1 MNLLGLLNVSGSALE
16 AERIRAEVVA
26 ANMANANT
34 TRTASGGPYLRKQVV
49 FASDAPDGNSFAAQM
64 MGQAPGSMADGNFG
78 ALPDGTSDEMD
89 GMNVQDAGASAMATG
104 LGGGMEQPEVGGV
117 RVAAVVTD
125 KNAVLKRYD
134 PTNPDADKQGYV
146 SYPDINPITEMVDL
160 MSATRS
166 YGLNTS
172 AVEATKTMISDSIDI
187 LKA

>member
-16 AERIRAEVVA
+16 AECIRAEVVA

-34 TRTASGGPYLRKQVV
+34 TRTASGGPYLRRQVV

-64 MGQAPGSMADGNFG
+64 MHQTGFSAQAPGSMADGDFG
-78 ALPDGTSDEMD
+78 AMPDAISD
-89 GMNVQDAGASAMATG
+89 GMDAATPGGNGMA
-104 LGGGMEQPEVGGV
+104 EPDVGGV
-117 RVAAVVTD
+117 RVAAVITD

-134 PTNPDADKQGYV
+134 PGNPDANKQGYV
-146 SYPDINPITEMVDL
+146 SYPDINPISEMVDL

-172 AVEATKTMISDSIDI
+172 AVEATKNMINDSIDI

>member
-1 MNLLGLLNVSGSALE
+1 MNLFGLMNVSGSALE

-34 TRTASGGPYLRKQVV
+34 TRTAGGGPYLRQEVV

-64 MGQAPGSMADGNFG
+64 RNQTEAQGSMADGNFG
-78 ALPDGTSDEMD
+78 ALPDATSDGMD
-89 GMNVQDAGASAMATG
+89 VSQPGQGGFGSSMA
-104 LGGGMEQPEVGGV
+104 EPQVGGV
-117 RVAAVVTD
+117 RVAAVVTE
-125 KNAVLKRYD
+125 KNAILKRYD
-134 PTNPDADKQGYV
+134 PNNPDADKQGYV

-187 LKA
+187 LKP

>member
-34 TRTASGGPYLRKQVV
+34 TRTPSGGPYLRKEVV
-49 FASDAPDGNSFAAQM
+49 FASDAPDGNSFAMQM
-64 MGQAPGSMADGNFG
+64 MHQTPGSMADGDFG
-78 ALPDGTSDEMD
+78 AMPDATSDGLDMT
-89 GMNVQDAGASAMATG
+89 ASEG
-104 LGGGMEQPEVGGV
+104 FGGGMAEPQVGGV

-125 KNAVLKRYD
+125 KNAILKRYD
-134 PTNPDADKQGYV
+134 PGNPDADKQGYV
-146 SYPDINPITEMVDL
+146 SYPNINPISEMVDL

-172 AVEATKTMISDSIDI
+172 AVEATKSMITDSIDI
-187 LKA
+187 LKS

>member
-34 TRTASGGPYLRKQVV
+34 TRTASGGPYLRKEVV
-49 FASDAPDGNSFAAQM
+49 FASDTPDGNSFAAQM
-64 MGQAPGSMADGNFG
+64 MNQTPGSMADGDFG
-78 ALPDGTSDEMD
+78 AMPDATSDGMD
-89 GMNVQDAGASAMATG
+89 LSFPGSGSNAGGFGNSMA
-104 LGGGMEQPEVGGV
+104 EPQVGGV
-117 RVAAVVTD
+117 RVAAVVTE

-134 PTNPDADKQGYV
+134 PSNPDADKQGYV

-172 AVEATKTMISDSIDI
+172 AVQATKSMITDSIDI
-187 LKA
+187 LKP